1 MRRSV
6 VIGLLAAAVAA
17 VAGAPLVAAA
27 WGAAVWPL
35 YAAFSWICHQRPERS
50 WHLAGYPLAV
60 CVRCLGIYLGA
71 LAGAVVG
78 RPFSRRWALAAAA
91 VLAGEWLAE
100 AAGGALALE
109 GARFATGLVA
119 GFFLVP
125 GIWREQKGFRARI
138 WEVEREEVQV

>member
-17 VAGAPLVAAA
+17 VFAAPLVAAA
-27 WGAAVWPL
+27 WGLGAWPL

-60 CVRCLGIYLGA
+60 CVRCLGVYLGA
-71 LAGAVVG
+71 LAGAVAG
-78 RPFSRRWALAAAA
+78 RPFSRRSALAAAA

-100 AAGGALALE
+100 AAGLAGSPE
-109 GARFATGLVA
+109 GVRFATGLSA
-119 GFFLVP
+119 GFFLIP
-125 GIWREQKGFRARI
+125 GTWSEQKGFRTRI